1 MNIVKKSENLLQVI
15 KNVRKILFDKIT
27 DRDVEIWL
35 NRLKK
40 QIKVC
45 NLAIKKGGLH
55 VGTIRKLQTYIGH
68 FKHFKQL
75 ISNRNIG
82 MGLNNKLKNRVK
94 WENVASACTRR
105 VKTGLIVNLYHKD
118 LTQFLNDC
126 QIIFKNKI
134 REIFRKKYSVVKVY
148 VCFCGEFIRKS
159 GENEISSFHYFMTK
173 NSIIDVSTDIER
185 WFFENVKDK
194 INFKLSEFQER
205 DSGFALSK
213 IISLEVNINK
223 FEIGNGSS
231 YIKLPEPIQKKQGC
245 INIKNSD
252 QACFYWSIVSAL
264 YPAKNH
270 KELTSSYPYYSTVLN
285 TQDLEAPM
293 PLHQISKFEKS
304 NNISVNVYA
313 LDLIEIN
320 NKKPFYKVYPVRLA
334 KSIHEKHVNLLLI
347 QNTYFPKLNDYEAP
361 PIDND
366 NSEITYH
373 YCWIKDLSRLIN
385 SQLSKTTYKKFICNR
400 CINYFSSES
409 KLNVHLK
416 LCSELN
422 NYKMSFPKYESV
434 SFRNYIYKQTTPFVV
449 YADFECMLEQ
459 FTDKTQLHNKT
470 NKYQKH
476 IAYSAGY
483 YVKCSYNEDLSF
495 FKSYRVKD
503 CMDWFA
509 NELSNLAESIK
520 SEIKT
525 ITPMEEKPDLR
536 VATMCHICEKGFS
549 STDIIVRDHDHFTG
563 KFRNFAHQAC
573 NLNFKKLFVVPT
585 VFHNLSNYDSHFIIS
600 ELSKR
605 GNISLLP
612 INKEK
617 YISFTLNDSDTNI
630 KFRFIDSL
638 RFLGAS
644 LEELAATL
652 NDNDLKIS
660 KREFSDLSVE
670 QFKLIAKKGVFCYDF
685 IDSWEKL
692 NTCELPPIE
701 AFYNKLEDKNISIE
715 KYSHA
720 HAVWKSFDIEN
731 LGQYSDLYLKTDVL
745 LLSDVFEQ
753 FRRKCSITYGLDPAW
768 YYTMPGYTWD
778 CMLKY
783 VGCKLELLHDV
794 DMIMFIEKAIR
805 GGISVCSSRLSNANN
820 KYMPEYDSTK
830 PSKYLLYLDVNNLYG
845 WAMCEPLPYGGFE
858 WLDNENFDVISVADN
873 SSVGYILQV
882 DLEYPH
888 ELHDLHRDFPFAPEH
903 RKPTGSNYSKLMTTL
918 YCKKEYTVHYRNLK
932 QMLANGLKIKKIHKI
947 LKFNQSAWLRP
958 YIELNTRLRA
968 AATND
973 FEKNLYKLANNAVF
987 GKTMENIRKH
997 RIVKL
1002 VKTWNGR
1009 YDAKNLISSVRFHS
1023 RTVFNENLIAVEL
1036 TKSELVFNKPLYVGM
1051 TVLDLSKLCMYQF
1064 HYDYMIPKLGID
1076 RCKLM
1081 YMDTDSFVYEL
1092 ICDDAYEEVLKADLT
1107 KFDTSDYP
1115 INNNYN
1121 IPQVNKKV
1129 LGVMKDE
1136 NKGQIMTHFAG
1147 LRSKMYSFKVQSGAI
1162 VKKAKGVRYNVVKNK
1177 INFEDY
1183 VNCLNDF
1190 KEKNITQRCIRSY
1203 AHNVYSIE
1211 QTKIALSPHDD
1222 KRYLI
1227 TNSYDTLPW
1236 GHYSIPD
1243 LLSCR

>member
-1 MNIVKKSENLLQVI
+1 
-15 KNVRKILFDKIT
+15 
-27 DRDVEIWL
+27 
-35 NRLKK
+35 
-40 QIKVC
+40 
-45 NLAIKKGGLH
+45 
-55 VGTIRKLQTYIGH
+55 
-68 FKHFKQL
+68 
-75 ISNRNIG
+75 
-82 MGLNNKLKNRVK
+82 
-94 WENVASACTRR
+94 
-105 VKTGLIVNLYHKD
+105 
-118 LTQFLNDC
+118 
-126 QIIFKNKI
+126 
-134 REIFRKKYSVVKVY
+134 
-148 VCFCGEFIRKS
+148 
-159 GENEISSFHYFMTK
+159 
-173 NSIIDVSTDIER
+173 
-185 WFFENVKDK
+185 
-194 INFKLSEFQER
+194 
-205 DSGFALSK
+205 
-213 IISLEVNINK
+213 
-223 FEIGNGSS
+223 
-231 YIKLPEPIQKKQGC
+231 
-245 INIKNSD
+245 
-252 QACFYWSIVSAL
+252 
-264 YPAKNH
+264 
-270 KELTSSYPYYSTVLN
+270 
-285 TQDLEAPM
+285 
-293 PLHQISKFEKS
+293 
-304 NNISVNVYA
+304 
-313 LDLIEIN
+313 
-320 NKKPFYKVYPVRLA
+320 
-334 KSIHEKHVNLLLI
+334 
-347 QNTYFPKLNDYEAP
+347 
-361 PIDND
+361 
-366 NSEITYH
+366 
-373 YCWIKDLSRLIN
+373 
-385 SQLSKTTYKKFICNR
+385 
-400 CINYFSSES
+400 
-409 KLNVHLK
+409 
-416 LCSELN
+416 
-422 NYKMSFPKYESV
+422 
-434 SFRNYIYKQTTPFVV
+434 
-449 YADFECMLEQ
+449 MLEQ

-495 FKSYRVKD
+495 FKSYRGRD

-525 ITPMEEKPDLR
+525 ITPMEEKPDL
-536 VATMCHICEKGFS
+536 
-549 STDIIVRDHDHFTG
+549 
-563 KFRNFAHQAC
+563 
-573 NLNFKKLFVVPT
+573 P
-585 VFHNLSNYDSHFIIS
+585 
-600 ELSKR
+600 
-605 GNISLLP
+605 
-612 INKEK
+612 
-617 YISFTLNDSDTNI
+617 
-630 KFRFIDSL
+630 
-638 RFLGAS
+638 
-644 LEELAATL
+644 
-652 NDNDLKIS
+652 
-660 KREFSDLSVE
+660 
-670 QFKLIAKKGVFCYDF
+670 KKGVFCYDF

-745 LLSDVFEQ
+745 LLSDVFKQ

-820 KYMPEYDSTK
+820 KYMPKYDSTK

-845 WAMCEPLPYGGFE
+845 WAMCKPLPYGGFE
-858 WLDNENFDVISVADN
+858 WLDNENFDVMSVADN

-903 RKPTGSNYSKLMTTL
+903 RKPVGSNYSKLMTTL

-1009 YDAKNLISSVRFHS
+1009 YGAKNLISSVRFHS

-1064 HYDYMIPKLGID
+1064 HYDYMIPKMGID

-1121 IPQVNKKV
+1121 IPQFPIYLYVIAVKTIFMKCISLVVASNVTSLRQTSRRYVKRHVVKSNVKCCVKRPSNVSTYENVLFRNMSSEEYRRRIEEFINSIGELKKDIAFYGDKSEVMKQMQNLSLFDKKV
-1129 LGVMKDE
+1129 TWSSLHWVPE
-1136 NKGQIMTHFAG
+1136 EVHQLARRLPQTTYPLRRIQPTPCSTEQKGI
-1147 LRSKMYSFKVQSGAI
+1147 
-1162 VKKAKGVRYNVVKNK
+1162 
-1177 INFEDY
+1177 
-1183 VNCLNDF
+1183 
-1190 KEKNITQRCIRSY
+1190 
-1203 AHNVYSIE
+1203 
-1211 QTKIALSPHDD
+1211 
-1222 KRYLI
+1222 
-1227 TNSYDTLPW
+1227 
-1236 GHYSIPD
+1236 
-1243 LLSCR
+1243 

>member
-1 MNIVKKSENLLQVI
+1 
-15 KNVRKILFDKIT
+15 
-27 DRDVEIWL
+27 
-35 NRLKK
+35 
-40 QIKVC
+40 
-45 NLAIKKGGLH
+45 
-55 VGTIRKLQTYIGH
+55 
-68 FKHFKQL
+68 
-75 ISNRNIG
+75 
-82 MGLNNKLKNRVK
+82 
-94 WENVASACTRR
+94 
-105 VKTGLIVNLYHKD
+105 
-118 LTQFLNDC
+118 
-126 QIIFKNKI
+126 
-134 REIFRKKYSVVKVY
+134 
-148 VCFCGEFIRKS
+148 
-159 GENEISSFHYFMTK
+159 
-173 NSIIDVSTDIER
+173 
-185 WFFENVKDK
+185 
-194 INFKLSEFQER
+194 
-205 DSGFALSK
+205 
-213 IISLEVNINK
+213 
-223 FEIGNGSS
+223 
-231 YIKLPEPIQKKQGC
+231 
-245 INIKNSD
+245 
-252 QACFYWSIVSAL
+252 
-264 YPAKNH
+264 
-270 KELTSSYPYYSTVLN
+270 
-285 TQDLEAPM
+285 M

-495 FKSYRVKD
+495 FKSYRGSD

-536 VATMCHICEKGFS
+536 VTTMCHICEKGFS

-660 KREFSDLSVE
+660 KREFSNLSVE

-753 FRRKCSITYGLDPAW
+753 FRRRPCMVLYNAW
-768 YYTMPGYTWD
+768 
-778 CMLKY
+778 
-783 VGCKLELLHDV
+783 
-794 DMIMFIEKAIR
+794 I
-805 GGISVCSSRLSNANN
+805 
-820 KYMPEYDSTK
+820 
-830 PSKYLLYLDVNNLYG
+830 YLG
-845 WAMCEPLPYGGFE
+845 
-858 WLDNENFDVISVADN
+858 
-873 SSVGYILQV
+873 
-882 DLEYPH
+882 
-888 ELHDLHRDFPFAPEH
+888 
-903 RKPTGSNYSKLMTTL
+903 
-918 YCKKEYTVHYRNLK
+918 
-932 QMLANGLKIKKIHKI
+932 
-947 LKFNQSAWLRP
+947 
-958 YIELNTRLRA
+958 
-968 AATND
+968 
-973 FEKNLYKLANNAVF
+973 
-987 GKTMENIRKH
+987 
-997 RIVKL
+997 
-1002 VKTWNGR
+1002 
-1009 YDAKNLISSVRFHS
+1009 
-1023 RTVFNENLIAVEL
+1023 
-1036 TKSELVFNKPLYVGM
+1036 LYV
-1051 TVLDLSKLCMYQF
+1051 
-1064 HYDYMIPKLGID
+1064 
-1076 RCKLM
+1076 
-1081 YMDTDSFVYEL
+1081 E
-1092 ICDDAYEEVLKADLT
+1092 ICR
-1107 KFDTSDYP
+1107 
-1115 INNNYN
+1115 
-1121 IPQVNKKV
+1121 
-1129 LGVMKDE
+1129 M
-1136 NKGQIMTHFAG
+1136 
-1147 LRSKMYSFKVQSGAI
+1147 
-1162 VKKAKGVRYNVVKNK
+1162 
-1177 INFEDY
+1177 
-1183 VNCLNDF
+1183 
-1190 KEKNITQRCIRSY
+1190 
-1203 AHNVYSIE
+1203 
-1211 QTKIALSPHDD
+1211 
-1222 KRYLI
+1222 
-1227 TNSYDTLPW
+1227 
-1236 GHYSIPD
+1236 
-1243 LLSCR
+1243 